1 MRFTAGFNRSRRYGC
16 NSIGRALCGWYSSR
30 LVAGQLVVPEGPVH
44 RVRGPRGAD
53 GHHAGPQVRGGNAAL
68 PVAGDRRTPVAAAP
82 QQVRPGHEAQVRG
95 HAGHGVLEVER
106 AKRAGPPDAATRVRI
121 AGTDDARRRYGR
133 RRRRRRTRRR
143 FPSRPR
149 SR

>member
-1 MRFTAGFNRSRRYGC
+1 MDACFAIRF
-16 NSIGRALCGWYSSR
+16 
-30 LVAGQLVVPEGPVH
+30 VAGQLVVPEGPVY
-44 RVRGPRGAD
+44 RVRGPRGAN

-68 PVAGDRRTPVAAAP
+68 PVARGRTPVAAAP

-95 HAGHGVLEVER
+95 HVGHGVLEVEG
-106 AKRAGPPDAATRVRI
+106 AKRAGPPAAATRVRI
-121 AGTDDARRRYGR
+121 ARPDARRRCG

>member
-1 MRFTAGFNRSRRYGC
+1 MNAYYAIRRFVS
-16 NSIGRALCGWYSSR
+16 
-30 LVAGQLVVPEGPVH
+30 GQLVVPERPVY
-44 RVRGPRGAD
+44 RVRGPRGAN

-68 PVAGDRRTPVAAAP
+68 PVARGRTPVTAAP

-95 HAGHGVLEVER
+95 HVGHGLLEVER
-106 AKRAGPPDAATRVRI
+106 AKRASPPAAATRARI
-121 AGTDDARRRYGR
+121 AGPDARRRS
-133 RRRRRRTRRR
+133 RRRRTRRG